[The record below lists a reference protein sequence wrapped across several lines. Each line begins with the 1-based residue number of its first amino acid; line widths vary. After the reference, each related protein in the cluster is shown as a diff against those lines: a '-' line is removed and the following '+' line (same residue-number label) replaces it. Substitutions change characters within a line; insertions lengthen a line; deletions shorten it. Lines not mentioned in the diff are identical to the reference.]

1 MISRKFGSEN
11 VTSIYDKCNAGDY
24 EAKYISPEMSDRSIK
39 QSINKLG
46 ELLSDAMD
54 TYDTYSQ
61 LIVSTMQR
69 VSPLLRQL
77 EENKKTEEK
86 YHKEQSELSELFR
99 NDLIEYF
106 DTKDYPDEPSIF
118 NLAWEEG
125 HTNGYHEVALHYA
138 EIVEKFEKNIKR
150 MKDLKKLLAE
160 ENPDIEKIRK
170 TLE

>member
-11 VTSIYDKCNAGDY
+11 VTSIYEKCNAGDY
-24 EAKYISPEMSDRSIK
+24 EPNVEYPDSDRKIK
-39 QSINKLG
+39 QNINMLG
-46 ELLSDAMD
+46 SMLSDTM
-54 TYDTYSQ
+54 YVYSEYSQ
-61 LIVSTMQR
+61 MIKQTMDK
-69 VSPLLRQL
+69 VSPLLRIL
-77 EENKKTEEK
+77 EENQRKR
-86 YHKEQSELSELFR
+86 KEYNQKQSELHELFR
-99 NDLIEYF
+99 KDLIEYF

-125 HTNGYHEVALHYA
+125 HANGYHEVASHYS

-170 TLE
+170 VLE